1 MCRWAWNGV
10 SDHYSGADHHP
21 VTPTVSA
28 RDSRGNRSERS
39 ASVQMLSCL
48 VPRFGSEDKQIM
60 PSSSPTF
67 TLQQCKCTQRNDD
80 GSGWH
85 LRHLKR
91 RRACSLSA
99 VVSCPSGCAV
109 KCPRQQQWLLFQFPC
124 GWIRLFC
131 TSTNQQKMEQK
142 NSIEMFICY
151 STPPFVGVPQVDP
164 FLPPSALFLRW
175 SWHN

>member
-1 MCRWAWNGV
+1 MCAVDKRKNTNQNNNNRKTVNRVCLWAWNGV

-28 RDSRGNRSERS
+28 RDSRGHRSERS

-67 TLQQCKCTQRNDD
+67 TLQQCKCTQRYD

-109 KCPRQQQWLLFQFPC
+109 KCPRQQQWLQFQLIPL
-124 GWIRLFC
+124 WLDQTLLHI
-131 TSTNQQKMEQK
+131 
-142 NSIEMFICY
+142 
-151 STPPFVGVPQVDP
+151 
-164 FLPPSALFLRW
+164 
-175 SWHN
+175 H